1 MKKLVLV
8 GKWFKDKKSTVI
20 DLQAYRE
27 LKRKSKEEGGK
38 NDPVPQG
45 REKEK

>member
-20 DLQAYRE
+20 DLQAYKE
-27 LKRKSKEEGGK
+27 LKRIKKERRNN
-38 NDPVPQG
+38 NDPVPQS

>member
-20 DLQAYRE
+20 DLQAYKE
-27 LKRKSKEEGGK
+27 FKRKQGKKRLRKKLSK
-38 NDPVPQG
+38 
-45 REKEK
+45 